1 MKLKI
6 TRVIFADGRVI
17 KKNAIEEMDDKRA
30 LALISAGLA
39 EPIIETAVKEKPE
52 KKVAKKKTSKKK
64 AK

>member
-6 TRVIFADGRVI
+6 TRVIFTNGRVF
-17 KKNAIEEMDDKRA
+17 KKGAVEEMDDKRA
-30 LALISAGLA
+30 LSLIRAGLA